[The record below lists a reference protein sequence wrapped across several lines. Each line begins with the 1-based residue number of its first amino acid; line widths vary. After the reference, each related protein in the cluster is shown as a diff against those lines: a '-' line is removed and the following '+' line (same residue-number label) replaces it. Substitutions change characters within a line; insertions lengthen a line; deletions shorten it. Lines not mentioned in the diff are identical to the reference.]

1 MAKLLIG
8 LGICLILV
16 GMIIYLGGDWLPL
29 GRLPG
34 DIHWTKGNT
43 TFYFPLMSSIII
55 SIVLTIVIQFLF
67 RR

>member
-8 LGICLILV
+8 VGICLILAGLV
-16 GMIIYLGGDWLPL
+16 LHFGGGWFPL

-34 DIHWTKGNT
+34 DFHWTKGNT
-43 TFYFPLMSSIII
+43 TFYFPLMSSIVV
-55 SIVLTIVIQFLF
+55 SIVLTIVMQFLF